1 MRTIHTNFIEQAV
14 YNLCADACCRLGGDV
29 SRLIEKALETE
40 ESPLARDILTKTVEN
55 ARIAGETGMALCQDT
70 GMVVTFLSLGQDV
83 HIEGDDLYAAVQQG
97 VRRSYRDHYYRKS
110 ILDPLTRV
118 NTGDNTPAVIHT
130 KIVPGD
136 QLTIT
141 VAPKGFGSENMS
153 RLKMLKPSDGKKGAM
168 DFIVETVEEAGGNPC
183 PPLIVGIGIGG
194 NMELCCLLAKKA
206 LIREAGASHPD
217 PEIAAMERE
226 LLARI
231 NALGIGPQ
239 GLGGSTTAL
248 AVHILTHPTH
258 IAGLPVAV
266 NIQCHVARHQSV
278 TL

>member
-14 YNLCADACCRLGGDV
+14 YDLCAGACCRLGDDV
-29 SRLIEKALETE
+29 SRLIKKALETE
-40 ESPLARDILTKTVEN
+40 ESPLARDILAKTVEN

-70 GMVVTFLSLGQDV
+70 GMVVVFLALGQDV
-83 HIEGDDLYAAVQQG
+83 HVQGGDLYETIQQG
-97 VRRSYRDHYYRKS
+97 VRRSYRDHYFRKS

-130 KIVPGD
+130 QIVPGD
-136 QLTIT
+136 QLAIT

-153 RLKMLKPSDGKKGAM
+153 RLKMLKPSDGKRGAM
-168 DFIVETVEEAGGNPC
+168 DFIVDTVENAGGNPC
-183 PPLIVGIGIGG
+183 PPLVVGVGIGG

-206 LIREAGASHPD
+206 LLREAGKPHPD
-217 PEIAAMERE
+217 PAVAEMERE
-226 LLARI
+226 LLGRI

-239 GLGGSTTAL
+239 GLGGTTTAL

-266 NIQCHVARHQSV
+266 NIQCHVARHQSI

>member
-1 MRTIHTNFIEQAV
+1 MRTIHIDQIEQAV
-14 YNLCADACCRLGGDV
+14 YDLCADACCRLGDDV
-29 SRLIEKALETE
+29 SRLIEKALATE
-40 ESPLARDILTKTVEN
+40 ESPLARGILAKTVEN

-70 GMVVTFLSLGQDV
+70 GMVIVFLSLGQDA
-83 HIEGDDLYAAVQQG
+83 HIEGGDLYAAIQQG
-97 VRRSYRDHYYRKS
+97 VRRSYRDHYFRKS
-110 ILDPLTRV
+110 ILDPLTRE

-130 KIVPGD
+130 EIVAGD
-136 QLTIT
+136 RFTIT

-153 RLKMLKPSDGKKGAM
+153 RLNMLKPSDGKRGAM
-168 DFIVETVEEAGGNPC
+168 DFIVETVAEAGGNPC
-183 PPLIVGIGIGG
+183 PPLIVGVGIGG

-206 LIREAGASHPD
+206 LLRQAGASHPD
-217 PEIAAMERE
+217 PAIAAMERD
-226 LLARI
+226 LLHKI

-239 GLGGSTTAL
+239 GLGGTTTAL

-266 NIQCHVARHQSV
+266 NIQCHVARHQSI

>member
-14 YNLCADACCRLGGDV
+14 YDLCADACCRLGDDV
-29 SRLIEKALETE
+29 SRLIARALETE
-40 ESPLARDILTKTVEN
+40 ESPLGRDILIKTMEN
-55 ARIAGETGMALCQDT
+55 TRIAGETGMALCQDT
-70 GMVVTFLSLGQDV
+70 GMVVVFLKLGQDV
-83 HIEGDDLYAAVQQG
+83 HIEGHDLYESIQQG
-97 VRRSYRDHYYRKS
+97 VRRSYRDHYFRQS

-130 KIVPGD
+130 EIVPGD
-136 QLTIT
+136 TLAIT

-153 RLKMLKPSDGKKGAM
+153 RLKMLKPSDGKRGVM
-168 DFIVETVEEAGGNPC
+168 DFVVETVEEAGGNPC
-183 PPLIVGIGIGG
+183 PPLIVGVGVGG

-206 LIREAGASHPD
+206 LLREAGSSHPD
-217 PEIAAMERE
+217 PAVAAMERE

-239 GLGGSTTAL
+239 GLGGVTTAL

-258 IAGLPVAV
+258 IAGLPAAV
-266 NIQCHVARHQSV
+266 NIQCHVARHQSI